1 MKRRSEQAL
10 QPNSDCWRADLWY
23 NIATCLTGRLAVACH
38 IFTALIGEIAKRPEA
53 QTHELVVEG
62 VELAHGGDVEQDFT
76 KQCNVSLKGALGWN
90 QPAQQPGELGIVDCY
105 PVKPLAQ
112 GLQQVEGGVLGGI
125 ASSCYCTHRGLCLAN
140 P

>member
-1 MKRRSEQAL
+1 MKRRSEKAL
-10 QPNSDCWRADLWY
+10 QPNSDCGRSELWY
-23 NIATCLTGRLAVACH
+23 NIATCLARLAVACH

-62 VELAHGGDVEQDFT
+62 VELAHGRDVEQDFP
-76 KQCNVSLKGALGWN
+76 KQCDVSLKGALGWN
-90 QPAQQPGELGIVDCY
+90 QPAQQPGELGIADFY
-105 PVKPLAQ
+105 PVQPLAQ
-112 GLQQVEGGVLGGI
+112 GLQWVESGVLGGI